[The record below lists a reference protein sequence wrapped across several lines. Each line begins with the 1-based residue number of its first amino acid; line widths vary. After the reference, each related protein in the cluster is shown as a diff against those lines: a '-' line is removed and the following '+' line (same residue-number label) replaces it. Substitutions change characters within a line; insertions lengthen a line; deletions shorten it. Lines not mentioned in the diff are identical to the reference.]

1 MRTKIRFFA
10 LFFFI
15 STVLALPGHS
25 AQVSGRKCYPHGCFY
40 DFSGPAFSVA
50 YPIEF
55 YVNEMP
61 GDSEYAATFV
71 SPDNAVEFYMFF
83 SLASGGSDSYIEHNP
98 ITEKIVSTKTVADKS
113 GTITWITIAAK
124 NQSYT
129 RSYQIHKNSGVMYKA
144 VGIRYRNQAVYN
156 AYKSKYL
163 HFKKSGLACI
173 GHGCEH
179 GF

>member
-1 MRTKIRFFA
+1 MNKKIRLFA
-10 LFFFI
+10 LFFSAFMM
-15 STVLALPGHS
+15 LAPPSHS
-25 AQVSGRKCYPHGCFY
+25 GQVNEKKCYSYGCFY
-40 DFSGPAFSVA
+40 DYSGLGFSVA
-50 YPIEF
+50 YPLEF

-61 GDSEYAATFV
+61 GDSEYAAAFV
-71 SPDNAVEFYMFF
+71 SPDNTVEFYIFF
-83 SLASGGSDSYIEHNP
+83 SLARGGSDSYLEHNP
-98 ITEKIVSTKTVADKS
+98 KTEKIVSTKTVDDKS

-124 NQSYT
+124 NNAYT

-144 VGIRYRNQAVYN
+144 VGIKYQNQASYDK
-156 AYKSKYL
+156 YKSKYL